1 MKEENQPHM
10 TPERWNDKFT
20 SAPGAETLVPAPAGV
35 EDVLAELRAGTL
47 SPADAAA
54 RLEKLDFS
62 PLGAKLAV
70 QYALEG
76 NSHSGE

>member
-1 MKEENQPHM
+1 MTEENQPHM
-10 TPERWNDKFT
+10 TPERWNEKFT
-20 SAPGAETLVPAPAGV
+20 SSPGDETLTPAPAGV
-35 EDVLAELRAGTL
+35 EDVLAELRAGTI
-47 SPADAAA
+47 SCADATA

-62 PLGAKLAV
+62 PLEAKLAV